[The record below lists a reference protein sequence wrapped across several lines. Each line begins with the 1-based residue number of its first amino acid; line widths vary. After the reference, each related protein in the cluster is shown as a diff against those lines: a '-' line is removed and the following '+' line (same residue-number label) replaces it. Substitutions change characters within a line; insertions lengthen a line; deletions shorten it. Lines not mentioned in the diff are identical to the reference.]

1 MGNSLAWQGVQTR
14 SSSWTHGPCAS
25 GYRLPTRGEW
35 ETAIWYAR
43 QNGVTL
49 ASLLSLSYN
58 GGFYGYRDNAGNV
71 TLSARTDVNG
81 AYWSSTVEGSS
92 PVVLHLASGYAGYRT
107 DGTDYARNIDT
118 ARWQYN
124 DTGLVLVQSNY
135 SEIANV
141 RCIKN

>member
-1 MGNSLAWQGVQTR
+1 M
-14 SSSWTHGPCAS
+14 
-25 GYRLPTRGEW
+25 
-35 ETAIWYAR
+35 
-43 QNGVTL
+43 TL